1 MVVSA
6 IEGCTGCSG
15 NAMEMTDCLGEEEN
29 EDFLEQ
35 VTAELGF
42 ESVSSV
48 HSGGGEVHLRQR
60 EYETSWHVQ
69 GSPNS
74 PSVH

>member
-1 MVVSA
+1 MQWQRD
-6 IEGCTGCSG
+6 G
-15 NAMEMTDCLGEEEN
+15 NDRDCLGEEEN

-48 HSGGGEVHLRQR
+48 QSGGGEVHSRQR